1 MDHHWRITMKSA
13 RFFALDAF
21 SVFPFMLV
29 LIHVR
34 WWTIILAAV
43 VSTIFGIAERMGLK
57 LPAALRT
64 VRAWFVAPVRPA
76 QAYQLN
82 RRMADLGQL
91 DMIQESK
98 AAIEPQPVA
107 KIPPSR

>member
-1 MDHHWRITMKSA
+1 MDTHWRNTMKPA

-34 WWTIILAAV
+34 LWTIILAAV
-43 VSTIFGIAERMGLK
+43 VTTVFWISERMGLRL
-57 LPAALRT
+57 LPALRA

-82 RRMADLGQL
+82 RRMADLGRL
-91 DMIQESK
+91 DMIEEAKMAK
-98 AAIEPQPVA
+98 ASATVA
-107 KIPPSR
+107 KMPPRK